1 MPFVIDLVADE
12 PCKSVSVSTILMT
25 GHSFVEI
32 NREKPSLLCASSLID
47 CLSQRLASLPVG
59 PSYVC
64 CRTDMPEFQLYI
76 EKPEQI

>member
-25 GHSFVEI
+25 GHSIVEI

-47 CLSQRLASLPVG
+47 SLSTIGVITSWSLICVLPHGYAGVPV
-59 PSYVC
+59 VH
-64 CRTDMPEFQLYI
+64 
-76 EKPEQI
+76 